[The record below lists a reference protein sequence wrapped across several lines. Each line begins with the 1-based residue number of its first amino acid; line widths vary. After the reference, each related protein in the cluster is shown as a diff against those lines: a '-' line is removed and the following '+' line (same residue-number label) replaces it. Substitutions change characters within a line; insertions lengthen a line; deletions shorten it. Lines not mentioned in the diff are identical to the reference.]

1 MPIYSANSF
10 DFISRAPEQTR
21 RLGMR
26 LGTMLKPGD
35 VLAFHGDLGAGK
47 TTFVQG
53 IAQGWGSVDEV
64 SSPTF
69 VLVNVYR
76 RPDGA
81 LIHHMD
87 AYRMQSALEAEDL
100 DIDEMLRSGVLLV
113 EWAERI
119 QAALPKD
126 HLEIQMA
133 WVNDEQRSMAFFPH
147 GKRYETLAG
156 ELKHL
161 AFGG

>member
-26 LGTMLKPGD
+26 LGTMLAPGD
-35 VLAFHGDLGAGK
+35 VLALHGDLGAGK

-53 IAQGWGSVDEV
+53 IARGWGATDEV

-87 AYRMQSALEAEDL
+87 AYRIQSALEAEDL
-100 DIDEMLRSGVLLV
+100 DLEEMLRSGALLV

-119 QAALPKD
+119 QTALPQE
-126 HLEIQMA
+126 HLEVQLA
-133 WVNDEQRSMAFFPH
+133 WVNDEQRSLAFYPH
-147 GKRYETLAG
+147 GKRYEALAG